1 MIDDIVKTE
10 KAAAKG
16 KADIAKAGEKDSEDI
31 AKAGEQDSED
41 IAKAGEP
48 KKEWTWLKIK
58 AAKYSDHISTQKYT
72 TINQLN

>member
-16 KADIAKAGEKDSEDI
+16 KADIAKAGE
-31 AKAGEQDSED
+31 QDSAD